1 MLTED
6 MQRLIRNHSAGF
18 VATIDGDGK
27 PAVSP
32 KATFVVIDDRTIAY
46 GDIRSPGT
54 AANLR
59 ARPDV
64 EVCFLDVLERRA
76 VRISGVGAVVAIPD
90 APDAMRAA
98 FAAKWADYTERMRAF
113 VRIDVARAQ
122 TILSPAYDQGE
133 TTAGLKAANLTR
145 LNAL

>member
-6 MQRLIRNHSAGF
+6 MQQLIRDHTAGF

-32 KATFVVIDDRTIAY
+32 KATFVVLDAKTLAY

-54 AANLR
+54 AANLN

-64 EVCFLDVLERRA
+64 EVCFIDVLTRRA
-76 VRISGVGAVVAIPD
+76 VRISGTGAVVPIPD
-90 APDAMRAA
+90 APQDMRAA
-98 FAAKWADYTERMRAF
+98 FADKWPDYTERMRAF
-113 VRIDVARAQ
+113 VRIDVANAQ
-122 TILSPAYDQGE
+122 MILSPAYDQGE
-133 TTAGLKAANLTR
+133 TAEGLKAANQAR
-145 LNAL
+145 LAAL